1 MLPPINK
8 EETTMNR
15 TLATLAAALA
25 ITLLANT
32 THAAVQGKEVSYTA
46 DGVTMKG
53 YVAWD
58 DAVTGKHPGVLVV
71 HEWWGHNDYA
81 RKRARMLAELGYTA
95 LAVDMY
101 GDGKTASHPK
111 EAGAFA
117 GEVRKNATGAKARF
131 LAAEAL
137 LKNEPG
143 VDGERIGAL
152 GYCFGGS
159 VVLDMARQG
168 VDLKAVASYHGGL
181 STPTPAQPGQVRARI
196 VSFTGAADPMIPDA
210 QVEAFKKEMTQA
222 GVDFTTV
229 VYPGV
234 KHSFTNPDADAIAKQ
249 FNMPVGYDAAAD
261 QDSWTKTRI
270 LLRETLGAVN

>member
-1 MLPPINK
+1 MKQLLV
-8 EETTMNR
+8 
-15 TLATLAAALA
+15 TL
-25 ITLLANT
+25 ITFLLASAAQ
-32 THAAVQGKEVSYTA
+32 AAVQGKEVTYTA

-53 YVAWD
+53 YLAWD
-58 DAVTGKHPGVLVV
+58 DAVQGKRPGVLVV

-101 GDGKTASHPK
+101 GEGKTASHPK

-117 GEVRKNATGAKARF
+117 GEVRKNAAGAKARF

-137 LKNEPG
+137 LKHEPG
-143 VDGERIGAL
+143 VDGDRIGAL

-159 VVLDMARQG
+159 VVLEMARQG

-181 STPTPAQPGQVRARI
+181 APQTPAQPGVVKAR
-196 VSFTGAADPMIPDA
+196 VASFTGAADPMIPDA
-210 QVEAFKKEMTQA
+210 QVESFKREMTQA

-234 KHSFTNPDADAIAKQ
+234 KHSFTNPDADEYARK

-261 QDSWTKTRI
+261 EDSWTKTRI
-270 LLRETLGAVN
+270 LLRETLGTAK

>member
-1 MLPPINK
+1 
-8 EETTMNR
+8 MNR
-15 TLATLAAALA
+15 FIAALTALLLATAA
-25 ITLLANT
+25 
-32 THAAVQGKEVSYTA
+32 HAAVQGKEVSYSA
-46 DGVTMKG
+46 DGITMKG

-58 DAVTGKHPGVLVV
+58 DAVTGKRPGVLVV

-101 GDGKTASHPK
+101 GDGRTANHPK

-117 GEVRKNATGAKARF
+117 GEVRKNAAGAKARF

-137 LKNEPG
+137 LKHEPG

-181 STPTPAQPGQVRARI
+181 STPTPAQAGEVRARI
-196 VSFTGAADPMIPDA
+196 ISFTGDADPMIPAA
-210 QVEAFKKEMTQA
+210 QVAAFKQEMTRA

-234 KHSFTNPDADAIAKQ
+234 KHSFTNPDADAIARQ
-249 FNMPVGYDAAAD
+249 FNMPVAYDAAAD
-261 QDSWTKTRI
+261 RDSWTKTRI
-270 LLRETLGAVN
+270 FLRETLGTVK

>member
-1 MLPPINK
+1 MKHL
-8 EETTMNR
+8 
-15 TLATLAAALA
+15 LAALL
-25 ITLLANT
+25 TLVFAS
-32 THAAVQGKEVSYTA
+32 AAQATVQGKEVTYTA

-58 DAVTGKHPGVLVV
+58 DAVKGKRPGVLVV

-81 RKRARMLAELGYTA
+81 RKRASMLAELGYTA

-117 GEVRKNATGAKARF
+117 GEVRKNAAGAKARF

-137 LKNEPG
+137 LKDQPG

-152 GYCFGGS
+152 GYCFGGT
-159 VVLDMARQG
+159 VVLEMARQG

-181 STPTPAQPGQVRARI
+181 ATDAPAPAGQVKAR
-196 VSFTGAADPMIPDA
+196 VASFTGAADPMIPDA
-210 QVEAFKKEMTQA
+210 QVEAFRQEMTQA

-234 KHSFTNPDADAIAKQ
+234 KHSFTNPDADEYARR
-249 FNMPVGYDAAAD
+249 FNMPLGYDAAAD
-261 QDSWTKTRI
+261 EDAWTKTRI
-270 LLRETLGAVN
+270 LLRETLGAVK

>member
-1 MLPPINK
+1 MKQLLV
-8 EETTMNR
+8 
-15 TLATLAAALA
+15 TL
-25 ITLLANT
+25 ITFLLASAAQ
-32 THAAVQGKEVSYTA
+32 AAVQGKEVTYTA

-53 YVAWD
+53 YVAWN
-58 DAVTGKHPGVLVV
+58 DAVKGKRPGVLVV

-81 RKRARMLAELGYTA
+81 RKRARMLAEMGYTA

-101 GDGKTASHPK
+101 GEGKTASHPK

-117 GEVRKNATGAKARF
+117 GEVRKNAAGAKARF

-137 LKNEPG
+137 LKQEPG
-143 VDGERIGAL
+143 VDGDRIGAL

-159 VVLDMARQG
+159 VVLEMVRQG

-181 STPTPAQPGQVRARI
+181 SPQTPAQPGVVKAR
-196 VSFTGAADPMIPDA
+196 VASFTGAADPMIPDA
-210 QVEAFKKEMTQA
+210 QVESFKQEMTQA

-234 KHSFTNPDADAIAKQ
+234 KHSFTNPDADEYARK

-261 QDSWTKTRI
+261 EDSWTKTRI
-270 LLRETLGAVN
+270 LLRETLGTVK

>member
-1 MLPPINK
+1 MKHL
-8 EETTMNR
+8 
-15 TLATLAAALA
+15 LAALS
-25 ITLLANT
+25 ILLFTAPAQ
-32 THAAVQGKEVSYTA
+32 AAVQGKEVSYTA

-58 DAVTGKHPGVLVV
+58 DAVSGKRPGVLVV

-81 RKRARMLAELGYTA
+81 RQRARMLAELGYTA

-101 GDGKTASHPK
+101 GDGRTANHPK

-117 GEVRKNATGAKARF
+117 GEVRKNAAGAKARF
-131 LAAEAL
+131 LAARDL
-137 LKNEPG
+137 LRNEPG

-152 GYCFGGS
+152 GYCFGGT
-159 VVLDMARQG
+159 VVLEMARQG

-181 STPTPAQPGQVRARI
+181 ATDTPAPAGQVKAR
-196 VSFTGAADPMIPDA
+196 VASFTGDADPMIPA
-210 QVEAFKKEMTQA
+210 PQVEAFRQEMTRA

-234 KHSFTNPDADAIAKQ
+234 KHSFTNPDADAYARQ
-249 FNMPVGYDAAAD
+249 FNMPLGYDAAAD
-261 QDSWTKTRI
+261 RDAWTKTRI
-270 LLRETLGAVN
+270 LLRETLGAAK

>member
-1 MLPPINK
+1 MK
-8 EETTMNR
+8 
-15 TLATLAAALA
+15 LA
-25 ITLLANT
+25 ITTLILSLLSSAAL
-32 THAAVQGKEVSYTA
+32 AAVQGQEVSYTA

-53 YVAWD
+53 YLAWD
-58 DAVTGKHPGVLVV
+58 DAVQGKRPGVLVV
-71 HEWWGHNDYA
+71 HEWWGHNEYA

-101 GDGKTASHPK
+101 GEGKTASHPK

-117 GEVRKNATGAKARF
+117 GEVMKNAPVAKARF
-131 LAAEAL
+131 QAAENL
-137 LKNEPG
+137 LKQQPG

-168 VDLKAVASYHGGL
+168 ADLKAVASYHGGL
-181 STPTPAQPGQVRARI
+181 STSAPAQAGQVKAR
-196 VSFTGAADPMIPDA
+196 VASFTGAEDPMIPPA
-210 QVEAFKKEMTQA
+210 QVDAFKQEMTQA

-234 KHSFTNPDADAIAKQ
+234 KHSFTNPDADNYGKQ
-249 FNMPVGYDAAAD
+249 FGLPLAYNAAAD
-261 QDSWTKTRI
+261 ADSWNKTRRF
-270 LLRETLGAVN
+270 LQEALGGSK